1 MKTGCK
7 KQSTTKFACPSLFLS
22 EECADPEEML
32 PRQSCVDVW
41 IRLQRALFVQD
52 RCPKLFN
59 SLAVL
64 RIMKYLSRD
73 PEMDGFNGWLMEL
86 FIIRCFETASTSE
99 PAGDALRRVCSILSG
114 GLLLPD
120 VSNLIDLN
128 GTDDLLDQ
136 LTINQRHS
144 ITAKAH
150 AYLRLQVF
158 KVR

>member
-1 MKTGCK
+1 M
-7 KQSTTKFACPSLFLS
+7 
-22 EECADPEEML
+22 
-32 PRQSCVDVW
+32 
-41 IRLQRALFVQD
+41 QD

-73 PEMDGFNGWLMEL
+73 AEMDGFNGWLMEL

-99 PAGDALRRVCSILSG
+99 PAGDALRRVCTILSG
-114 GLLLPD
+114 GLLMPN
-120 VSNLIDLN
+120 VSSLIDLN

-136 LTINQRHS
+136 LTIDQRHN

-150 AYLRLQVF
+150 TYLRLQVF
-158 KVR
+158 KVS